1 MEGHWSHR
9 AFTDLFSKV
18 KSVSV
23 RKYLVE
29 VSQSSLHRHYPEWG
43 GALPNGRLWRRGI
56 TESDES
62 LDPEKIEP
70 HQGLA
75 RSYILVYLL
84 RRSEKHY
91 EITGLL
97 TDGELAAGLTLA
109 VGSRP

>member
-9 AFTDLFSKV
+9 AVTDLLGKV
-18 KSVSV
+18 KSKPV

-56 TESDES
+56 TEADEF
-62 LDPEKIEP
+62 LDAEELEP
-70 HQGLA
+70 HQALA
-75 RSYILVYLL
+75 RGYILVYLL
-84 RRSEKHY
+84 RRSEKYY

-97 TDGELAAGLTLA
+97 TDGELGAGLALTSGITL
-109 VGSRP
+109 